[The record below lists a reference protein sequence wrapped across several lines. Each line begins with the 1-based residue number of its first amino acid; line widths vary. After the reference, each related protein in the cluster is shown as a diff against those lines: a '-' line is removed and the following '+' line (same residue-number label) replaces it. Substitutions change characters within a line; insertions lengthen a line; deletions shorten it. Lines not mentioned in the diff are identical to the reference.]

1 MGVSKV
7 ISDNNAFETG
17 FLQVV
22 EVSVVYSHL
31 GDQRERQ
38 VDRTLD
44 CPSLGNH
51 QTALTDQ
58 GTTPHWSEIGAAHS
72 YDQSQSV

>member
-1 MGVSKV
+1 M
-7 ISDNNAFETG
+7 
-17 FLQVV
+17 
-22 EVSVVYSHL
+22 VYSHL
-31 GDQRERQ
+31 GDQRVRQ

-44 CPSLGNH
+44 CPSLDNH

-72 YDQSQSV
+72 YDQSKSV